1 MLKKYELSNHE
12 RHGRFKCILLT
23 LKKSIWKGYILYDST
38 FYDIQENKKKPM
50 ETKQS
55 VDFKSKVKKEQE

>member
-1 MLKKYELSNHE
+1 MIPHFMIFRK
-12 RHGRFKCILLT
+12 R
-23 LKKSIWKGYILYDST
+23 
-38 FYDIQENKKKPM
+38 KKPV

>member
-1 MLKKYELSNHE
+1 MIEKYLSNHE
-12 RHGRFKCILLT
+12 RHGRFKCILLR

-38 FYDIQENKKKPM
+38 FYDIQEKEKPM

-55 VDFKSKVKKEQE
+55 VDFRSKVKKEQE